1 MKSKPNLWSVCIA
14 LCFTLFSC
22 SEPAKPVITTEA
34 APSVIAA
41 KNKTTSEQS
50 YTFFNDNKL
59 EEAAKLYAED
69 YISHDAVPLKG
80 RAAKQADFAKIRKD
94 WPDIKV
100 TIEQVVAEGDW
111 VMIRSTATGTHT
123 SVIMGVKPTQKKM
136 TATYWDVH
144 HYNKA
149 GLIAESW
156 NMTDNAALM
165 QQLGLLPAAKK

>member
-1 MKSKPNLWSVCIA
+1 MLLKSNLLSVCIA
-14 LCFTLFSC
+14 LCCTLFSC
-22 SEPAKPVITTEA
+22 SEPAKPSVATERD
-34 APSVIAA
+34 PSVVTA
-41 KNKTTSEQS
+41 KNKAASEQS

-59 EEAAKLYAED
+59 EEASKRYAED
-69 YISHDAVPLKG
+69 YISHDAVPIKG
-80 RAAKQADFAKIRKD
+80 RAAKQTDFTKIRTD

-100 TIEQVVAEGDW
+100 NIEQIVAEGEW

-136 TATYWDVH
+136 AATYWDVH
-144 HYNKA
+144 HFNKD

-165 QQLGLLPAAKK
+165 QQLGLLGAKK